1 MLKVDSRMAVK
12 YAKYNEL
19 AQATIGGNGSQQA
32 LRQAVVS
39 SQTAQDFSLWK
50 GSIWSGRW
58 SFEVGI

>member
-32 LRQAVVS
+32 LRRAVVS
-39 SQTAQDFSLWK
+39 SQTAQDFSL
-50 GSIWSGRW
+50 
-58 SFEVGI
+58 